1 MKLKNGD
8 FCWVW
13 FAETNDILWGVVVDD
28 KIIYQN
34 GGYTYT
40 KFYNEQGEMF
50 VDDMLMGMI
59 GGVVHGANSFLDA
72 RYCYEN
78 PMSLD
83 DSVTIV
89 TNNIDDKYDEICS
102 KPLKISISDLEWALG
117 REIYITD

>member
-1 MKLKNGD
+1 MKLNNGD
-8 FCWVW
+8 FCLVW
-13 FAETNDILWGVVVDD
+13 FAETDDIWWGVVVDD

-50 VDDMLMGMI
+50 VDDILMGMI
-59 GGVVHGANSFLDA
+59 GGIVHGANSFLDA

-78 PMSLD
+78 PMPLD

-102 KPLKISISDLEWALG
+102 KPLKINIADLELALG
-117 REIYITD
+117 REVYITK